1 MKTEE
6 KMAIQMM
13 LKPASS
19 PVEIGQSYFWDA
31 PQLPKDADLYPYYKN
46 EDGDE
51 VPMQFICQV
60 NCAELNAALAGSK
73 GLQSQMMAATEL
85 PRHGML
91 YFFGLID
98 YFLGYDVPYEFGTG
112 WWGEGSV
119 RAVYADV
126 TPDQLQRQNPYTE
139 DDMIPP
145 HPITFTKTNECSD
158 GMRLLG
164 EPFEEEVRMEIPK
177 GWRLLLQVDSDENEY
192 FSLMFHDMGLL
203 YVLIEEDRLLRGDFS
218 NLRAYMTS
226 Q

>member
-1 MKTEE
+1 
-6 KMAIQMM
+6 MAIVMT
-13 LKPASS
+13 LHPSTL
-19 PVEIGQSYFWDA
+19 PVRVGESYFWDA
-31 PQLPKDADLYPYYKN
+31 PQLPDNQDLYPCYVN

-51 VPMQFICQV
+51 VPMQFICQI
-60 NCAELNAALAGSK
+60 NCAELWERLGGK
-73 GLQSQMMAATEL
+73 GLASKLNAQSVL
-85 PRHGML
+85 PKRGML

-119 RAVYADV
+119 RAVYVADV
-126 TPDQLQRQNPYTE
+126 EPEQLKRQNPFTE

-145 HPITFTKTNECSD
+145 HPISFEQTKECSD

-164 EPFEEEVRMEIPK
+164 EPFEEEVRMEMPK
-177 GWRLLLQVDSDENEY
+177 GWRLLLQLDSDENEH

-203 YVLIEEDRLLRGDFS
+203 YILIEEERLLQGDFS

>member
-1 MKTEE
+1 MAVQMK
-6 KMAIQMM
+6 
-13 LKPASS
+13 LLPADNQ
-19 PVEIGQSYFWDA
+19 VVRGQSYFWDA
-31 PQLPKDADLYPYYKN
+31 PQLPKEGNLYPFYKN

-60 NCAELNAALAGSK
+60 NCAELHAELQKGRGLAGRLK
-73 GLQSQMMAATEL
+73 DNCEL
-85 PRHGML
+85 PQRGML

-112 WWGEGSV
+112 WWGDGSV

-126 TPDQLQRQNPYTE
+126 APKLLERQNPYTE

-145 HPITFTKTNECSD
+145 HPIIFSKTDACGD

-164 EPFEEEVRMEIPK
+164 EPFEEEVRMAMPE
-177 GWRLLLQVDSDENEY
+177 GWRLLLQLDSDENEHY
-192 FSLMFHDMGLL
+192 SLMFHDMGLL
-203 YVLIEEDRLLRGDFS
+203 YILIEEERLLRGDFS

>member
-1 MKTEE
+1 MT
-6 KMAIQMM
+6 
-13 LKPASS
+13 LRPAEA
-19 PVEIGQSYFWDA
+19 PVRLGDSYFWDA
-31 PQLPKDADLYPYYKN
+31 PQLPRGQDLYPYYLN
-46 EDGDE
+46 EDNEE
-51 VPMQFICQV
+51 VPLQFICQL
-60 NCAELNAALAGSK
+60 NCAELHAK
-73 GLQSQMMAATEL
+73 GLAESGL
-85 PRHGML
+85 PKTGML

-98 YFLGYDVPYEFGTG
+98 YFLGYDAPYEFGLG

-126 TPDQLQRQNPYTE
+126 SAEQLERQNPYTE

-145 HPITFTKTNECSD
+145 HHVSFVATDSPTD

-164 EPFEEEVRMEIPK
+164 EPFEEEMRMEMPK

-203 YVLIEEDRLLRGDFS
+203 YILIEEERLKKGDFS